1 MLSER
6 ERRVLGDIERELC
19 STDPRLARAL
29 RGDAA
34 ERARWTRTACS
45 VVGVVAS
52 LSALVCVALLLI
64 VPAVLAVAL
73 AEAAFLARRFD
84 VLV

>member
-6 ERRVLGDIERELC
+6 ERRALGDIERALC
-19 STDPRLARAL
+19 CTDPRLARAL
-29 RGDAA
+29 RGDTAG
-34 ERARWTRTACS
+34 RARWTRTACS

-64 VPAVLAVAL
+64 GPAVLAVAL
-73 AEAAFLARRFD
+73 AEVAFLARRFD